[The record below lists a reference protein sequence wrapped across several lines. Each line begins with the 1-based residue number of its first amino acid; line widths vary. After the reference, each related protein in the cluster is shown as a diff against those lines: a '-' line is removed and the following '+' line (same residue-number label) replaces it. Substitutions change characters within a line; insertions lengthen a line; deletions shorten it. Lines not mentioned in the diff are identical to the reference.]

1 MNKRNSIYFGV
12 LILLFLVAFLV
23 FIEQKKESQLGFENI
38 SVQEAKEL
46 IEKGNVFVLD
56 VRTPAEFNQSHIE
69 EAILIP
75 VSNAFGS
82 NLSPD
87 NLLKARTN
95 EVPKNKKVLV
105 YCRTG
110 RRSIEASA
118 VLANAGYQVYNM
130 EGGIGSWI
138 DAGYPVVSPEARET
152 YGSSD

>member
-1 MNKRNSIYFGV
+1 MNKRNSIYLGV

-110 RRSIEASA
+110 RRSIEAST

-152 YGSSD
+152 DGSSD

>member
-1 MNKRNSIYFGV
+1 MNKRNSIYLGV

-130 EGGIGSWI
+130 EGGIGSRI

-152 YGSSD
+152 DGSSD

>member
-1 MNKRNSIYFGV
+1 MNKRNSIYLGV

-56 VRTPAEFNQSHIE
+56 GRTPAEFNQSHIE
-69 EAILIP
+69 GAILIP

-110 RRSIEASA
+110 RRSI
-118 VLANAGYQVYNM
+118 
-130 EGGIGSWI
+130 
-138 DAGYPVVSPEARET
+138 
-152 YGSSD
+152 

>member
-23 FIEQKKESQLGFENI
+23 FTEQKKESQLGFENI

-69 EAILIP
+69 GAILIP